1 MGGGVQQSNIM
12 PASAA
17 EDWSSDSTDPRGDS
31 AGGTVLVVEDDDD
44 TRGAISELLQEQGYR
59 VVPARHGREAQVY
72 LRDGGRADCM
82 VLDLWMPEM
91 DGWTL
96 AAEMRQGRLPQVPMI
111 VMTAAEPHWGYP
123 APIVIRKP
131 LDALRL
137 VTMVRAMVPPPP
149 HAA

>member
-1 MGGGVQQSNIM
+1 MSE
-12 PASAA
+12 AA
-17 EDWSSDSTDPRGDS
+17 ADEWSSESKQPGS
-31 AGGTVLVVEDDDD
+31 ESSSGTVLVVEDDDD
-44 TRGAISELLQEQGYR
+44 TRAAISELLEEQGYR
-59 VVPARHGREAQVY
+59 VASARHGREAQTY

-131 LDALRL
+131 LDSLRL
-137 VTMVRAMVPPPP
+137 LTLVRAMVPPPP
-149 HAA
+149 RTS